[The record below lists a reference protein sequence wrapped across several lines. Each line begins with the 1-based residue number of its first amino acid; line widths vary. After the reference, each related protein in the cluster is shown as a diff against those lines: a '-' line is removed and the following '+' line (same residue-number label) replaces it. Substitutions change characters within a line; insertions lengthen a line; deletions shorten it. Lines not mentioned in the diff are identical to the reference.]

1 MQGTIVKG
9 IAGFYYVLAQDK
21 IYECKARGKFRNSK
35 ITPLVGDHVE
45 VFEDTNS
52 VASDKAYIAGTIE
65 KILPRLNE
73 FDRPP
78 IANVDLVVIVSA
90 TKDPMPLTYII
101 DRMAVSCEE
110 KNTNIAICINKSDLA
125 NVNEITD
132 AYKDVYPVFVVS
144 AKNGDGIEDLK
155 AFLKG
160 KQVALSGPSGVGKSS
175 LTNALINVNAQ
186 VGSISEKTLRGKNTT
201 RHSELFK
208 GDGFYLFDTPG
219 FTSFDTPEIELL
231 DLDGYFPEFAKL
243 KGQCRFSD
251 CTHQNEPDCA
261 IKEALEKGDIKKSRY
276 ESFVS
281 MYKEIKER
289 KKF

>member
-1 MQGTIVKG
+1 MVGTIFKG
-9 IAGFYYVLAQDK
+9 IAGFYYVFTDGHM
-21 IYECKARGKFRNSK
+21 YECKARGKFRNSK

-45 VFEDTNS
+45 VDEDTNS
-52 VASDKAYIAGTIE
+52 KASDEKYIAGTIDR
-65 KILPRLNE
+65 ILPRVNE

-78 IANVDLVVIVSA
+78 ISNVDLVLIVSA
-90 TKDPMPLTYII
+90 AKDPEPLTYII
-101 DRMAVSCEE
+101 DRMAVACEM
-110 KNTNIAICINKSDLA
+110 KNTNIAVCINKSDIA
-125 NVNEITD
+125 NADEISKIYD
-132 AYKDVYPVFVVS
+132 GIYPVFVVS
-144 AKNGDGIEDLK
+144 AKESISINELK
-155 AFLKG
+155 AFLTG
-160 KQVALSGPSGVGKSS
+160 NQVALAGPSGVGKSS
-175 LTNALINVNAQ
+175 LTNALVNVNAE

-201 RHSELFK
+201 RHSELFA

-231 DLDGYFPEFAKL
+231 DLDSCFPEFAKL

-261 IKEALEKGDIKKSRY
+261 IKEALGNSIIKKSRY
-276 ESFVS
+276 DSFVS